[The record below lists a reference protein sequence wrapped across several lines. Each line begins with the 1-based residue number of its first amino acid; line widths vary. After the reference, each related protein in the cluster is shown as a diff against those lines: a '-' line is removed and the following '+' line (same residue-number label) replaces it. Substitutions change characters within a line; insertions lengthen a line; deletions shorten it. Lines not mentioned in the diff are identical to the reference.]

1 MIDPVLQRKMFSPKQ
16 EEMIDQGTEAV
27 ASIAEGQGITS
38 GLVEMADEAQRIMD
52 SVDEASDY
60 EQLMNALREEPA
72 SMEDRVDELAEVVG
86 EADAKKTPES
96 VLAFMQPFLGLLETF
111 EKGSQMQQDPTMG
124 VGITAGLVDEP
135 VQAPGQEEAMARMAM
150 GEQPVMLKNGGDPE
164 DAEQG
169 ESALP
174 KGFNKE
180 ALPAS
185 FNLQNYQTLMDLV
198 PQATGYDEYLKQ
210 YQDLLGSDA
219 TGYETAPYLSGL
231 QLAAAIAN
239 APKGELLSRVLDP
252 TTISAVSDPILQAA
266 QAKAKQDQAI
276 KLKAAEA
283 ASASK
288 TAAQESKSDLL
299 KTFATEAA
307 KVPDLNIQKLDDG
320 SVIGVNVRTGAV
332 TPLQEGSI
340 NWQSQKLD
348 NNQVMLYN
356 PRATAEEIGVEGK
369 GYKLIGTAKGNF
381 DLKITNTGD
390 ILKFNKD
397 TGVIT
402 LEAPEG
408 VVRPYKVFQTPQGQ
422 FFKYD
427 GKDAV
432 QITADGVEMGP
443 MPTDLIR
450 NIKELE
456 SAQKAL
462 ATLDP
467 DTDSAA
473 FESAAQKIEILQ
485 KQLMPKDTEF
495 ERLLEDGANLAYTA
509 AIETGKSPTEAE
521 AAKTKFRANGINNYL
536 NAKTTLTT
544 NYDPRKSIN
553 DVFAKMLGDDI
564 TKLNE
569 NVALS
574 ADLENYAKQAAT
586 ASENFETGA
595 LAGTRLNLQ
604 KFIKAIPGLDTF
616 LKEGVSGDVY
626 NTIMGG
632 DPVSGEAAQFASNQF
647 ALRMSQFIP
656 GNLNKEE
663 LDMVQGA
670 GPSLYTTPEG
680 LKLLSKIYT
689 KAANRARNEQAF
701 VTNWMQKDGAEIAD
715 AEGKY
720 LALSKARAE
729 WRAKPENKVVDADE
743 IANLP
748 SASLAGDIKAQRV
761 NPEGGTD
768 TFNLTDRQSTMA
780 KFISGFDSFDK
791 FKANAGQLVSLGV
804 LRDRKGKVITNVPS
818 EDSLKKLWG
827 TYSGMTF
834 VGGQ

>member
-1 MIDPVLQRKMFSPKQ
+1 MMDEVLKRQMFADQQPVAQADGS
-16 EEMIDQGTEAV
+16 
-27 ASIAEGQGITS
+27 GITS
-38 GLVEMADEAQRIMD
+38 GLADVAESIESLEADID
-52 SVDEASDY
+52 SAEDY
-60 EQLMNALREEPA
+60 AGVMNALRGDEATVEERRA
-72 SMEDRVDELAEVVG
+72 ELAGLVG
-86 EADAKKTPES
+86 KKDANQTPES
-96 VLAFMQPFLGLLETF
+96 VLTLIQPTLTIMEMAEQESPEG
-111 EKGSQMQQDPTMG
+111 GINMG
-124 VGITAGLVDEP
+124 MM
-135 VQAPGQEEAMARMAM
+135 QAPGQEEAMARMAM
-150 GEQPVMLKNGGDPE
+150 GEQPVMRQAGSPPGGETGLPE
-164 DAEQG
+164 
-169 ESALP
+169 
-174 KGFNKE
+174 GFNAA

-185 FNLQNYQTLMDLV
+185 FNLGNYQTMMGLV
-198 PQATGYDEYLKQ
+198 PQSTSYEDYLKQ
-210 YQDLLGSDA
+210 YQGIMGD
-219 TGYETAPYLSGL
+219 TGKAYEINPYIAGL
-231 QLAAAIAN
+231 QLAAAVAN
-239 APKGELLSRVLDP
+239 APKGELISSVLKP
-252 TTISAVSDPILQAA
+252 ETIKAVSDPILEM
-266 QAKAKQDQAI
+266 AKAKSQTEQAI
-276 KLKAAEA
+276 KLKAADA
-283 ASASK
+283 AAASK
-288 TAAQESKSDLL
+288 TARTEAQSELL
-299 KTFATEAA
+299 KTFAVEAA
-307 KVPDLNIQKLDDG
+307 KIPDLNIQKLDDG

-332 TPLQEGSI
+332 TPIEEGSI
-340 NWQSQKLD
+340 KWESQKLD
-348 NNQVMLYN
+348 NGQVMLYN
-356 PRATAEEIGVEGK
+356 PYAKPTEIGVEGT
-369 GYKLIGTAKGNF
+369 GYKLIGEAKGNF
-381 DLKITNTGD
+381 DIKITNTGD
-390 ILKFNKD
+390 ILKYNKD
-397 TGVIT
+397 DGTTT
-402 LEAPEG
+402 LETIEG
-408 VVRPYKVFQTPQGQ
+408 VVRPYKVYQTPQGQ

-427 GKDAV
+427 GKEAK
-432 QITADGVEMGP
+432 QITVDGVEMGQ
-443 MPTDLIR
+443 MPTDLMR

-456 SAQKAL
+456 SAQKVID
-462 ATLDP
+462 TLDP
-467 DTDSAA
+467 ETNGPEFEAA
-473 FESAAQKIEILQ
+473 ARKIEILS
-485 KQLMPKDTEF
+485 KQLMPTTTEY
-495 ERLLEDGANLAYTA
+495 ERMMEEGANLAYSS
-509 AIETGKSPTEAE
+509 AIEIGKSPTEAE
-521 AAKTKFRANGINNYL
+521 AVKMQFRANAINNYIKAK
-536 NAKTTLTT
+536 NALTT
-544 NYDPRKSIN
+544 NYDPRKSLN

-748 SASLAGDIKAQRV
+748 SASLSGDIKAQRV

-804 LRDRKGKVITNVPS
+804 LRDRSGKVITNVPS